1 MRASQ
6 RRDRLVTNIS
16 VPLIVIL
23 VVIGLAEL
31 GVFLWAL
38 IDVIRR
44 PQVKYLPRWAWIV
57 IIFVFELIG
66 SIVYLAM
73 GRGETAVIEA
83 PPARPAQTGA
93 SAQGSDAN
101 EDTGDTGASRA
112 ATSPDAERL
121 AAELHEQRS
130 GRAIDT
136 LYGPKTPE

>member
-1 MRASQ
+1 
-6 RRDRLVTNIS
+6 VTNIS

-57 IIFVFELIG
+57 VIFVFELIG

-83 PPARPAQTGA
+83 PPARAAQPAQTRAGGPGSEA
-93 SAQGSDAN
+93 SP
-101 EDTGDTGASRA
+101 GDTGAAQA

-121 AAELHEQRS
+121 AEQLHEQRA
-130 GRAIDT
+130 GHAIDT